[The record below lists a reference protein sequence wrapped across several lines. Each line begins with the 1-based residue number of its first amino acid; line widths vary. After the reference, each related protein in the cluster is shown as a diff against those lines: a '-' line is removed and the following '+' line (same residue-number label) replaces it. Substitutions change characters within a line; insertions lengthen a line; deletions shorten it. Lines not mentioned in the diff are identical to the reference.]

1 MRHLLYGF
9 DANAL
14 MLRHDSNHVLTGQLH
29 FNHRK
34 SPEESSREIIDM
46 LALES

>member
-14 MLRHDSNHVLTGQLH
+14 MLRHDSNYVLARQLH

-46 LALES
+46 LAL